1 MIEQGSDEWFAQ
13 RIGLVT
19 ASRLNDVMA
28 TLKSGGEAAT
38 RKNYRAQLIAERLTG
53 AKADSFTNA
62 AMQWGTDNEPLARA
76 MYEIQSG
83 NDVEQ
88 VGFILH
94 PDIKM
99 TGASP
104 DGLINDDG
112 LIEIKCP
119 NTATHIDY
127 LLAGVPPSDYHNQ
140 MLWQM
145 ECTGRQWC
153 DFASFDPRMPDDL
166 QLFVVRF
173 NRDQERIDELK
184 KGVVKFLSEV
194 DDVLFKLQAILQSK
208 GEVNGK

>member
-1 MIEQGSDEWFAQ
+1 MIEQGTPEWFQQ

-38 RKNYRAQLIAERLTG
+38 RKNYRAQIIAERLTRT
-53 AKADSFTNA
+53 KADSFTNA
-62 AMQWGTDNEPLARA
+62 AMQWGTDNEPIARA
-76 MYEIQSG
+76 MYEISTG
-83 NDVEQ
+83 RDVEQ
-88 VGFILH
+88 VGFIVH
-94 PDIKM
+94 PDIQM

-104 DGLINDDG
+104 DGLVDVKG

-127 LLAGVPPSDYHNQ
+127 LLAGVAPSDYHNQ

-145 ECTGRQWC
+145 ECTGRDWC
-153 DFASFDPRMPDDL
+153 DFASFDPRMPEDM

-173 NRDQERIDELK
+173 NRDEDRIRDLRNA
-184 KGVVKFLSEV
+184 VVKFLSEV
-194 DDVLFKLQAILQSK
+194 DEVIEKLLNK
-208 GEVNGK
+208 RK